1 MLKHNLLIAFRNF
14 KKYKSSFLI
23 NIIGLSSGL
32 TCVLFILLWV
42 KDETSFDKFHENEG
56 QLFQLMTNMP
66 LDNQLLT
73 LENSPFLVSENIIKE
88 LPEVEGAVGIG
99 ADFCT
104 PKGIFSDGDLSQA
117 ATGIFATPNFFEV
130 FSFPLLNGSKEQV
143 LSNKNGLAISEKL
156 AVKLFGSNENAM
168 GKSLDWNYEWSDG
181 GGEVKLAV
189 TGVFKTPPKN
199 STLQF
204 EYVVH
209 HDLLIDD
216 DRNAGDWNGHYAK
229 SFLLLK
235 EGTDINDFNK
245 KIKGYLSSKRTGG
258 KFTFNSFLQKFSE
271 RYLEHPYENGI
282 QVGGRIEYV
291 NLFVIIALFILLIA
305 CINFMNLATAQAG
318 RKMKE
323 VGVKKA
329 VGANR
334 RSLIIQYLSESN
346 LLSFMSLALA
356 LILVILLLPQFNSLT
371 EKSIEFTLEWPEIV
385 GLVSIVLV
393 TGLIA
398 GSYPAFRLSSFK
410 PVEVLKGKL
419 PTSFGEFWMRRGL
432 VVFQFTLSIIFIIG
446 IVVVNKQIE
455 YTQKKNLG
463 YERSNV
469 VRFTLGSNNEQ
480 PETFLSE
487 IKNIAGVINV
497 GAMNGDF
504 LDGLDN
510 NGGWS
515 WNGQESN
522 KGILFQAPRLSYN
535 AIETLGMELLAGRTF
550 SKAHNDDFNKII
562 INESALELMELEN
575 PIGKILDKGETQKHE
590 IIGIVKDFQ
599 YGSIH
604 KKVEPLIIR
613 FREYGRD
620 IMVKIAGGTEKET
633 LAQLENLY
641 AEFNPGYPFDYS
653 FLDQDYQA
661 LYKAE
666 SRVADLSN
674 YFGVLAILISCLGL
688 FGLAAFTAERRAK
701 EIGIRKILGSSVM
714 GIVSMFSGEF
724 MKMVF
729 IAILI
734 AVPAGYWAS
743 SRWLENFGY
752 SIDLQWWY
760 FATAG
765 LIAICI
771 AMFTVSFQAIKAATV
786 NPVKSLRSE

>member
-14 KKYKSSFLI
+14 KKYKGNFLI
-23 NIIGLSSGL
+23 NIVGLSSGL

-56 QLFQLMTNMP
+56 QLYQLITNLP

-73 LENSPFLVSENIIKE
+73 LVDSPFLVSENISE
-88 LPEVEGAVGIG
+88 EFPEVEGAAGIS

-104 PKGIFSDGDLSQA
+104 PKGIFSVAESSQA
-117 ATGIFATPNFFEV
+117 ATGIFATPNFFEI
-130 FSFPLLNGSKEQV
+130 FSFQLVQGSKEQ
-143 LSNKNGLAISEKL
+143 LFTNKNDLAISENL
-156 AVKLFGSNENAM
+156 ATKIFGSNENAM
-168 GKSLDWNYEWSDG
+168 GKTLDWNYEWADG
-181 GGEVKLAV
+181 GGEVKLKV
-189 TGVFKTPPKN
+189 TGVFKSPPKN

-209 HDLLIDD
+209 KDLLIDD

-235 EGTDINDFNK
+235 DGTDIDNFNK
-245 KIKGYLSSKRTGG
+245 KIKGYLNTKRTG
-258 KFTFNSFLQKFSE
+258 KYTLSSFIQKFSE
-271 RYLEHPYENGI
+271 RYLRQPYENGI

-291 NLFVIIALFILLIA
+291 NLFLIIALFILLIA
-305 CINFMNLATAQAG
+305 CINFMNLATAQAS

-334 RSLIIQYLSESN
+334 SSLIIQYLSESV
-346 LLSFMSLALA
+346 LLSLMSLVLA
-356 LILVILLLPQFNSLT
+356 LVLVIALLPQFNSLT
-371 EKSIEFTLEWPEIV
+371 EKSIEFVLEWPEV
-385 GLVSIVLV
+385 MGLVSIVLA

-398 GSYPAFRLSSFK
+398 GSYPAFRLSSLK

-419 PTSFGEFWMRRGL
+419 PTSFGEFWIRKGL
-432 VVFQFTLSIIFIIG
+432 VVFQFALSIIFIIG

-463 YERSNV
+463 YERNNV

-480 PETFLSE
+480 PETFLAE
-487 IKNIAGVINV
+487 IKNIAGVVNV

-535 AIETLGMELLAGRTF
+535 AIETLGMKLLAGRTF
-550 SKAHNDDFNKII
+550 SKERNDDYDKII
-562 INESALELMELEN
+562 INESALQLMGLKN
-575 PIGKILDKGETQKHE
+575 PIGKILDKGEAKQE
-590 IIGIVKDFQ
+590 IIGVVEDFQ

-620 IMVKIAGGTEKET
+620 IMVKIAAGNEKET
-633 LAQLENLY
+633 LSQLEDMY
-641 AEFNPGYPFDYS
+641 TEFNPGYPFDFT

-674 YFGVLAILISCLGL
+674 YFGFLAILISCLGL

-714 GIVSMFSGEF
+714 GIVSLFSGEF

-734 AVPAGYWAS
+734 AVPAGYWTS

-760 FATAG
+760 FAAAG
-765 LIAICI
+765 LVAICI
-771 AMFTVSFQAIKAATV
+771 AMFTVSFQAVKAATV
-786 NPVKSLRSE
+786 NPVQSLRTE

>member
-42 KDETSFDKFHENEG
+42 KDETSFDKFHKNEG
-56 QLFQLMTNMP
+56 QLFQLITNMP

-73 LENSPFLVSENIIKE
+73 LENSPFLVSENITKE
-88 LPEVEGAVGIG
+88 FPEVEDAAGIG

-104 PKGIFSDGDLSQA
+104 PKGIFSDGDVSQA

-130 FSFPLLNGSKEQV
+130 FSFQLLEGSKEQV
-143 LSNKNGLAISEKL
+143 LSNKYGLAISENL
-156 AVKLFGSNENAM
+156 ATKLFGSNKNAI

-181 GGEVKLAV
+181 GGDVKLTV
-189 TGVFKTPPKN
+189 SGVFKTPPKN

-209 HDLLIDD
+209 SDLLIDD

-229 SFLLLK
+229 SFILLK
-235 EGTDINDFNK
+235 EGTDIDNFNK
-245 KIKGYLSSKRTGG
+245 KIEGYLVSKRTAG
-258 KFTFNSFLQKFSE
+258 KFTFSSFLQKFSD
-271 RYLEHPYENGI
+271 RYLKNPYENGI

-305 CINFMNLATAQAG
+305 CINFMNLATAQAS

-334 RSLIIQYLSESN
+334 GSLIIQYLSESV
-346 LLSFMSLALA
+346 LLSFMSLILA
-356 LILVILLLPQFNSLT
+356 LILVILLLPQFNALT
-371 EKSIEFTLEWPEIV
+371 QKSIEFTLEWPEII
-385 GLVSIVLV
+385 GLVSIVLA

-419 PTSFGEFWMRRGL
+419 PTSFGEFWMRKGL

-455 YTQKKNLG
+455 FTQKKNLG

-469 VRFTLGSNNEQ
+469 VRFTLGSNNKH

-487 IKNIAGVINV
+487 IKNIAGVVNV

-515 WNGQESN
+515 WDGQESN

-550 SKAHNDDFNKII
+550 SKERNDDFNKII
-562 INESALELMELEN
+562 INESALKLMGLEN
-575 PIGKILDKGETQKHE
+575 PIGKILDKGDTQKHE
-590 IIGIVKDFQ
+590 IIGVVKDFQ

-620 IMVKIAGGTEKET
+620 IMVKIASGTEQET
-633 LAQLENLY
+633 LAKLEDLF

-653 FLDQDYQA
+653 FLDKDYQA

-674 YFGVLAILISCLGL
+674 YFGILAILISCLGL
-688 FGLAAFTAERRAK
+688 FGLATFTAERRAK
-701 EIGIRKILGSSVM
+701 EIGIRKILGSSIM
-714 GIVSMFSGEF
+714 GIVTMFSSEF

-729 IAILI
+729 IAIVVAI
-734 AVPAGYWAS
+734 PIGYWAS
-743 SRWLENFGY
+743 LRWLENFGY

-760 FATAG
+760 FALAG

-786 NPVKSLRSE
+786 NPVKSLRTE